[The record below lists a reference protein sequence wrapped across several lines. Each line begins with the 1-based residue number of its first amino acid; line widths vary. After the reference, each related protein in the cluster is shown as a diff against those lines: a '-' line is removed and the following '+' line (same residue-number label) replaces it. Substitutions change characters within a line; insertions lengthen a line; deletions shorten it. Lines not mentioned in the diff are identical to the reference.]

1 MSHVKGEAMTTGHVA
16 STRIK
21 LLPRLGALLLQKIA
35 ARKLHID
42 KELWFATRPVAGP
55 RRIAVPTRDGAVMCL
70 VYEPHPNAP
79 LAGGREGRPPIHV
92 QIHPGGFFLGIAEQD
107 LHIDSYIASE
117 VGAAVVNP
125 DYSVAPRVQYPT
137 AEEQCYDVVEWVE
150 AHGEDLGW
158 DTSRISVGGTS
169 SGGKLAINVAQMMHE
184 TGVAPLRA
192 IALGCA
198 LADVSRTDRTSTKT
212 RPFVSPLMQRLI
224 AETYFADAS
233 RRREPLASPL
243 FDPDLALAMPPALI
257 MTGGLD
263 TLGPEMDLLAERLAR
278 QGVEVTHRR
287 FPEADH
293 GFSHYKPV
301 EVARESIELTGAH
314 LLKHLS

>member
-1 MSHVKGEAMTTGHVA
+1 VATKIILLGDVPMRTNPYTAFVVGVPNRRSQKELVLMSHVKGEAMTTGHVA

-107 LHIDSYIASE
+107 DHIDSDIASE

-125 DYSVAPRVQYPT
+125 DYSVAPRV
-137 AEEQCYDVVEWVE
+137 
-150 AHGEDLGW
+150 
-158 DTSRISVGGTS
+158 
-169 SGGKLAINVAQMMHE
+169 
-184 TGVAPLRA
+184 
-192 IALGCA
+192 
-198 LADVSRTDRTSTKT
+198 
-212 RPFVSPLMQRLI
+212 
-224 AETYFADAS
+224 
-233 RRREPLASPL
+233 
-243 FDPDLALAMPPALI
+243 
-257 MTGGLD
+257 
-263 TLGPEMDLLAERLAR
+263 
-278 QGVEVTHRR
+278 
-287 FPEADH
+287 
-293 GFSHYKPV
+293 
-301 EVARESIELTGAH
+301 
-314 LLKHLS
+314 